1 MFNIDLQRH
10 IESKHPETVKM
21 EKNLLCDQCDY
32 ATNVKVNINMHK
44 EFIHIIKIHRGQG
57 QRSLYIISFIG
68 SQSACYERGGGID
81 GG

>member
-44 EFIHIIKIHRGQG
+44 EFIHIYPDLYYVGGKVIK
-57 QRSLYIISFIG
+57 
-68 SQSACYERGGGID
+68 
-81 GG
+81 